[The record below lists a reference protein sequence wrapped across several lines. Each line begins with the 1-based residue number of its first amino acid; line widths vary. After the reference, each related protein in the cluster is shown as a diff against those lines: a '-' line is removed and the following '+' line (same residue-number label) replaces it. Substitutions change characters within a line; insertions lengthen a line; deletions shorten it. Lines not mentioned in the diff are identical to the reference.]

1 MSHAPVTRGVLL
13 AASLITTA
21 LFGSLLGPTALH
33 AQAAASDKAA
43 AEALFDRGLG
53 LMREGKLDEAC
64 VQLERSQAIE
74 RGIGTMLYLAE
85 CYEKLGRTASA
96 WAMFREAAS
105 AARAEGQADRAK
117 SGSDR
122 AALLAPKLSMLTIQV
137 APEAAIAGFVLSRN
151 DIPVGQGLW
160 NVPVPVDPG
169 DHILEAKAP
178 GHLLWSGQVTV
189 GKEADSVTVR
199 VPALEPDPNAA
210 VAAAAIEPAAPG
222 EDPRVAPESAPPA
235 DSWPVQRT
243 VGIVVGSAG
252 IVGLGVGGFFGAR
265 AMSEQSTV
273 DDECNDGVCESA
285 EGVEAYESAD
295 SAATL
300 SNVFLIGGAALAVT
314 GVVIYLTA
322 NTESDDAHAKLGF
335 DFSAAGGRVTLG
347 GAF

>member
-1 MSHAPVTRGVLL
+1 MSHVPATHGVLFAATL
-13 AASLITTA
+13 IATTLVASLV
-21 LFGSLLGPTALH
+21 GPAAVE

-53 LMREGKLDEAC
+53 LMREGKLEEAC
-64 VQLERSQAIE
+64 IQLERSQAIE

-105 AARAEGQADRAK
+105 AGRAEGQADRAK
-117 SGSDR
+117 SGADR
-122 AALLAPKLSMLTIQV
+122 AAALAPRLSMLTIQV
-137 APEAAIAGFVLSRN
+137 SPEAAAIPGFVLSRN

-199 VPALEPDPNAA
+199 VPVLEVDPTAGVV
-210 VAAAAIEPAAPG
+210 VAASEPAAP
-222 EDPRVAPESAPPA
+222 DARAAPASEPPA

-243 VGIVVGSAG
+243 IGIVVGSVG
-252 IVGLGVGGFFGAR
+252 VVGLGVGGYFGTR
-265 AMSEQSTV
+265 AMSEQSKV
-273 DDECNDGVCESA
+273 DDHCNDVSCDSA
-285 EGVEAYESAD
+285 EGPEAYENAD
-295 SAATL
+295 QAATL
-300 SNVFLIGGAALAVT
+300 ANVFLIGGAALAAT
-314 GVVIYLTA
+314 GVVVYLTA
-322 NTESDDAHAKLGF
+322 STESSEPHAALGLDF
-335 DFSAAGGRVTLG
+335 DGTGGRVTLG

>member
-1 MSHAPVTRGVLL
+1 MSHAPATHGVLL
-13 AASLITTA
+13 AASLIATA
-21 LFGSLLGPTALH
+21 LVASPVAPAAVH

-105 AARAEGQADRAK
+105 AGRAEGQPDRAK

-137 APEAAIAGFVLSRN
+137 APETAIAGFVLSRN

-169 DHILEAKAP
+169 EHILEAKAP
-178 GHLLWSGQVTV
+178 GHRDWSGQVTV
-189 GKEADSVTVR
+189 GAEADSVTVR
-199 VPALEPDPNAA
+199 VPTLEVDPNAA
-210 VAAAAIEPAAPG
+210 VAVAAVEPAPG
-222 EDPRVAPESAPPA
+222 EDGRVASADEPPA

-243 VGIVVGSAG
+243 VGIVVGSVG

-265 AMSEQSTV
+265 ALSEQNTV
-273 DDECNDGVCESA
+273 DEECPRGVCDSA
-285 EGVEAYESAD
+285 EGPEAYDNAETS
-295 SAATL
+295 ATL
-300 SNVFLIGGAALAVT
+300 ANVFLIGGAALAVT

-322 NTESDDAHAKLGF
+322 STESEQPRASLGF
-335 DFSAAGGRVTLG
+335 DFDGAGGRVTLG